1 MILNN
6 PFKTLLVITTAP
18 IFFVNTSMLAAEKD
32 ERWYENININGDVRD
47 AASLTVPTDR
57 TFRGAWSLNGSAVD
71 VDMAAARDIHKENLR
86 AERKPRLDAL
96 DVDFMQALEAGT
108 STTQIATDK
117 QELRDIT
124 SDSRIA
130 AATTPDALKALNLA
144 TLLGE

>member
-1 MILNN
+1 M
-6 PFKTLLVITTAP
+6 TT
-18 IFFVNTSMLAAEKD
+18 
-32 ERWYENININGDVRD
+32 YININGDVRE
-47 AASLTVPTDR
+47 ASSLTVPTDR
-57 TFRGAWSLNGSAVD
+57 TFRGAWSFNGSAVD

-117 QELRDIT
+117 QTLRDIT
-124 SDSRIA
+124 DDARIA
-130 AATTPDALKALNLA
+130 AATTPDALKALDLA